1 MGKMKLESMVLGPV
15 QTNCYLVLNRESGE
29 LLIVDPADDA
39 LRIRERVAAMGG
51 RPAAILLTH
60 GHFDHIMAA
69 EELKK
74 EWGIKICACEKE
86 LEVLRDSK
94 KNLMMDYYRK
104 DYTLEPDL
112 TVCDGETFEAAGV
125 TWKVI
130 ETPGH
135 TIGSCCYYIESEDLL
150 FAGDTLFRTS
160 YGRVDLPTGDAMSM
174 LASVKKLLTL
184 PETVKVYP
192 GHMGVTSIEYE
203 KKHNPLARY

>member
-1 MGKMKLESMVLGPV
+1 MGKLELQQMVLGPV
-15 QTNCYLVLNRESGE
+15 YTNCYFLKNKETGE
-29 LLIVDPADDA
+29 ALIVDPADSPN
-39 LRIRERVAAMGG
+39 RIFQKVEDMGAKPVG
-51 RPAAILLTH
+51 ILLTH

-69 EELKK
+69 EELRK

>member
-1 MGKMKLESMVLGPV
+1 MSEGVWERSMTGAMEQSKGRRAMEHRIIFATSNQGKM
-15 QTNCYLVLNRESGE
+15 RE
-29 LLIVDPADDA
+29 
-39 LRIRERVAAMGG
+39 IRE
-51 RPAAILLTH
+51 ILKGLGTE
-60 GHFDHIMAA
+60 ILSM
-69 EELKK
+69 K
-74 EWGIKICACEKE
+74 EAGVQADIVE
-86 LEVLRDSK
+86 
-94 KNLMMDYYRK
+94 
-104 DYTLEPDL
+104 
-112 TVCDGETFEAAGV
+112 DGDTFEAAGV

>member
-1 MGKMKLESMVLGPV
+1 MSDIRIKTCVLGQV
-15 QTNCYLVLNRESGE
+15 STNCYLVYDDQTKEGVV
-29 LLIVDPADDA
+29 IDPADNA
-39 LRIRERVAAMGG
+39 PYILNKCSELGITLTAV
-51 RPAAILLTH
+51 LLTH

>member
-1 MGKMKLESMVLGPV
+1 MQIKSATFGQL
-15 QTNCYLVLNRESGE
+15 QNNCYLVTDEASGRSA
-29 LLIVDPADDA
+29 LVDCTEYSDKMKDFIGDA
-39 LRIRERVAAMGG
+39 KLDY
-51 RPAAILLTH
+51 ILLTH
-60 GHFDHIMAA
+60 GHFDHMMAA

>member
-1 MGKMKLESMVLGPV
+1 MNIEIKMMVLGPV
-15 QTNCYLVLNRESGE
+15 QTNCFFLINEDTKE
-29 LLIVDPADDA
+29 LLIIDPADRAQGIIDWIQSEG
-39 LRIRERVAAMGG
+39 LKPV
-51 RPAAILLTH
+51 AILLTH

-74 EWGIKICACEKE
+74 EWGVKICACEKE

>member
-1 MGKMKLESMVLGPV
+1 MKTFHLMGPAPYYTNSFVLCSEAG
-15 QTNCYLVLNRESGE
+15 NALA
-29 LLIVDPADDA
+29 VDP
-39 LRIRERVAAMGG
+39 VAA
-51 RPAAILLTH
+51 PAYYQKALDQAGAKLRYILLTH

-69 EELKK
+69 EELRK

-94 KNLMMDYYRK
+94 KNLMRDYYRK

>member
-1 MGKMKLESMVLGPV
+1 
-15 QTNCYLVLNRESGE
+15 
-29 LLIVDPADDA
+29 
-39 LRIRERVAAMGG
+39 
-51 RPAAILLTH
+51 
-60 GHFDHIMAA
+60 MAA

-160 YGRVDLPTGDAMSM
+160 YGRVDLPHRRRHVHAGLGEEAFNASGDGEGISG
-174 LASVKKLLTL
+174 
-184 PETVKVYP
+184 PY
-192 GHMGVTSIEYE
+192 G
-203 KKHNPLARY
+203 RYLH

>member
-1 MGKMKLESMVLGPV
+1 MSGICVKNLTVGMVE
-15 QTNCYLVLNRESGE
+15 TNCCLVYNEE
-29 LLIVDPADDA
+29 TKQAVIVDPGDAADV
-39 LRIRERVAAMGG
+39 IREECRKLELS
-51 RPAAILLTH
+51 PELILLTH

-69 EELKK
+69 EELRK

-135 TIGSCCYYIESEDLL
+135 TIGSSTISSLRIFCLRATPCSAPPT
-150 FAGDTLFRTS
+150 AGWIF
-160 YGRVDLPTGDAMSM
+160 P
-174 LASVKKLLTL
+174 
-184 PETVKVYP
+184 PEMP
-192 GHMGVTSIEYE
+192 C
-203 KKHNPLARY
+203 PCWLR

>member
-1 MGKMKLESMVLGPV
+1 MNIEIKMMVLGPV
-15 QTNCYLVLNRESGE
+15 QTNCFFLINEDTKE
-29 LLIVDPADDA
+29 LLIIDPADWAQGIIDWIQSEG
-39 LRIRERVAAMGG
+39 LKPV
-51 RPAAILLTH
+51 AILLTH